1 MTTTV
6 LEVQDI
12 TVRFGGVVAVNG
24 VSLSIQQGSLIGFVG
39 PNGAGKTTLMRVIT
53 GMVTANEGQVLLAGN
68 NLAGMAVNQRIRS
81 GLALAQ
87 QIVQPLRAMTLLEN
101 VALACGAEKTR
112 NPFTAMLSYDREAEN
127 KRALELLSRVGL
139 GEVVDQEPAKLP
151 LGYLKRLE
159 VARAMA
165 LNPKLLLL
173 DEPLA
178 GLNQS
183 EANAL
188 ADLIKNLNSDGLT
201 ILLIEHNL
209 REVMRICPQVYVQDQ
224 GRPLAFGPTAEI
236 MARPDVVQAYLGG
249 GKTNAE
255 SH

>member
-224 GRPLAFGPTAEI
+224 GCPLAFGPTAEI

-249 GKTNAE
+249 GQTNAE

>member
-6 LEVQDI
+6 LEVRDV
-12 TVRFGGVVAVNG
+12 TVRFGGVVAVNQA
-24 VSLSIQQGSLIGFVG
+24 SLTIKQGELIGFVG

-53 GMVTANEGQVLLAGN
+53 GMVKANEGQVLLMGN
-68 NLAGMAVNQRIRS
+68 ELAGMAVNQRIRS

-101 VALACGAEKTR
+101 VALACGAAKTDS
-112 NPFTAMLSYDREAEN
+112 PFTAMASYERGSEN
-127 KRALELLSRVGL
+127 KRALELLSQVGL
-139 GEVVDQEPAKLP
+139 GEVADQEPAKLP

-183 EANAL
+183 EAKAL
-188 ADLIKNLNSDGLT
+188 AD
-201 ILLIEHNL
+201 
-209 REVMRICPQVYVQDQ
+209 
-224 GRPLAFGPTAEI
+224 
-236 MARPDVVQAYLGG
+236 
-249 GKTNAE
+249 
-255 SH
+255 